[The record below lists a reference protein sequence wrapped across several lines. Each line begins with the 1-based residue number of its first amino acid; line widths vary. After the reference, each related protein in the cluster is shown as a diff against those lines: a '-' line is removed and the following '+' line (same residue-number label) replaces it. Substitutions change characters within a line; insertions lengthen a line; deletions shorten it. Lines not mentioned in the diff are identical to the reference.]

1 MPVVNTVETIE
12 SPQMKFVVQKMK
24 EITVPMKDYVQ
35 RLVSTEALY
44 TLNIKDTFSSDSIYN
59 RNINVNL
66 NISETFVPVFDK
78 VVNVNIGII
87 EMFLNNAG
95 MVITDIFKYNIAI
108 DETNFDE
115 ALSPIGFSAFREMR
129 TGDYTYKDAICKVR
143 LEAQNSGDRPNIR
156 QYVHK
161 VDVPDVVESGVITLT
176 SSNQPV
182 TYFFKRKFHNIP
194 EVNFSIKSSDVAGA
208 TFTPVTIDTEK
219 IVMYLKSGTSN
230 INGQV
235 SFSARGY

>member
-1 MPVVNTVETIE
+1 MPVVNTVETNE
-12 SPQMKFVVQKMK
+12 SPQMKFVELKLK
-24 EITVPMKDYVQ
+24 EITMPMKDYKIMVTA
-35 RLVSTEALY
+35 TEVLY
-44 TLNIKDTFSSDSIYN
+44 TLNIKDTFSTDSIYN
-59 RNINVNL
+59 RDINVKL
-66 NISETFVPVFDK
+66 NVSETMGSTFDK
-78 VVNVNIGII
+78 IINVNIGVI

-115 ALSPIGFSAFREMR
+115 ALSPVGFSAFREMR

-182 TYFFKRKFHNIP
+182 TYAFKRKFHSVP
-194 EVNFSIKSSDVAGA
+194 EVNFSVKSSDVTGA
-208 TFTPVTIDTEK
+208 SIIPVDVTTEEIK
-219 IVMYLKSGTSN
+219 VYLKSGTSY
-230 INGQV
+230 IGGQI